1 MRKTTI
7 ATFSVLICT
16 LAATFTRTHLDAQTP
31 EQHGKAVY
39 DAHCVECHG
48 ESGRG
53 DGSAAAHLN
62 PRPRDFT
69 GAKYKIRSTETGTV
83 PTDDDLIRSVRQG
96 LYGTSMPSWD
106 RVLSDTE
113 IRDVVVYVK
122 TMSPQFTATAPKEI
136 NTAPPTPSSSDSIA
150 RGKNVFVKLQ
160 CGKCHGDD
168 GRGAGAVATVFEDE
182 TKTKIAAADLTE
194 PWQFR
199 GGATSRDVFMRFRAG
214 MTGTPMPSFAEA
226 ASDGDLWDLSN
237 YVLSLGRK
245 PVWSMNAQ
253 EVTDLYAR
261 LDAEAKQNPV
271 KRGEFLVESL
281 GCPACHSPADDQR
294 RMLPG
299 MRLAGGL
306 RFRAEPFG
314 EFVTMNL
321 TSDKATGLGN
331 WSDDEI
337 KRAIT
342 KGITRTG
349 TRLLPFPMDYGSYST
364 MKADDLNAIVSYLR
378 TVPPVSNLTP
388 PPKWT
393 FFPMYMWGKFRMLIL
408 GEDLPLTFYPGN
420 AGTPGGAR

>member
-7 ATFSVLICT
+7 ATFFVLICT
-16 LAATFTRTHLDAQTP
+16 FAATFFTRTHLSAQTP
-31 EQHGKAVY
+31 AERGKTVY

-53 DGSAAAHLN
+53 DGPASAHLN

-69 GAKYKIRSTETGTV
+69 SAKYKLRSTETGTV
-83 PTDDDLIRSVRQG
+83 PTDDDLIRTVRQG
-96 LYGTSMPSWD
+96 MYSTSMPSWD
-106 RVLSDTE
+106 RVLSDSE
-113 IRDVVVYVK
+113 LRDVVAFIK
-122 TMSPQFTATAPKEI
+122 TLSPQFTETPPKEI
-136 NTAPPTPSSSDSIA
+136 AAAPATPSSPESLA
-150 RGKNVFVKLQ
+150 RGRNVYAKLQ

-168 GRGAGAVATVFEDE
+168 GRGANAVATTFEDE
-182 TKTKIAAADLTE
+182 THQKIPAADLTE
-194 PWQFR
+194 PWAFR

-237 YVLSLGRK
+237 YVLSMGRK

-253 EVTDLYAR
+253 EVAELYAR
-261 LDAEAKQNPV
+261 LDAEAKQNPA
-271 KRGEFLVESL
+271 KRGEFLVDSL
-281 GCPACHSPADDQR
+281 GCATCHSPADAQR
-294 RMLPG
+294 KMLPG

-306 RFRAEPFG
+306 RFRIDPFG
-314 EFVTMNL
+314 EFVTANL
-321 TSDKATGLGN
+321 TSDKATGIGN

-342 KGITRTG
+342 KGITRDG

-364 MKADDLNAIVSYLR
+364 MKADDLNAIVAYLR

-388 PPKWT
+388 RPKWT
-393 FFPMYMWGKFRMLIL
+393 FFPVYMWGKFKMLIL
-408 GEDLPLTFYPGN
+408 GQDPPMTFYPGN
-420 AGTPGGAR
+420 AGTQGAR